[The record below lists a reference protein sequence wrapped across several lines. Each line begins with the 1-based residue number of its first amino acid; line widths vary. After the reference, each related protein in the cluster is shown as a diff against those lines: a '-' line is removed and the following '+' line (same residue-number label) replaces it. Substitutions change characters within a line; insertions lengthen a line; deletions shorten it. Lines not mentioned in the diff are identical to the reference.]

1 MSKDLKVWGLFINN
15 EWVKSESEETEPVVN
30 PATGQP
36 IAYIQKATTNDT
48 KKAIEA
54 AREAFDKGEWPRL
67 PPGVRA
73 EYIFKL
79 AKALEDRMQEFSTAE
94 TENTGKPV
102 KQVYDYDI
110 AYTVDNFKFYAG
122 ASRIIEGIAA
132 NEYISEGT
140 SILRREPVGVVGAI
154 TPWNYP
160 IMMAGWR
167 AISALAAGNTVVIKP
182 ASYTP
187 LTTLMLADLI
197 KQIGFP
203 RGVFNVVTGPGKTVG
218 EEIARNEKVDMIAFT
233 GSNEVGKR
241 ISEVASSSVKRLSL
255 ELGGK
260 APFIVFDDADI
271 DAATEGAVVGSLI
284 NNGQDCSAATRIY
297 VHEKVFD
304 KFKDLLIKKLN
315 NVVVGDPKDP
325 KTDIGPM
332 ISKEQLKKVKE
343 YIDIGK
349 KDGEVLLD
357 GSSFSLGDGFFIRP
371 TLIYTEDNKS
381 KIVQEEI
388 FGPVPVILKFNT
400 YEEVIEKANDVIYG
414 LGSSVWTKDVKK
426 AMNVAKDLR
435 FGTVWIND
443 HAPIPS
449 ELPWSPMRKSGYGAS
464 TSKYALEE
472 FTVLKHVYVDLT
484 GKVRK
489 SWYYQIYGQKE

>member
-1 MSKDLKVWGLFINN
+1 MSVELKTWGHFINN
-15 EWVKSESEETEPVVN
+15 EWVKSDKGETEPVIN
-30 PATGQP
+30 PANGKP
-36 IAYIQKATTNDT
+36 IAYIQKGTIDDT
-48 KKAIEA
+48 RKAIDA

-67 PPGVRA
+67 SPGTRA
-73 EYIFKL
+73 EYIFRL
-79 AKALEDRMQEFSTAE
+79 AKALEERMQEFAEAE
-94 TENTGKPV
+94 TENTGKPI
-102 KQVYDYDI
+102 KQVFDYDI

-122 ASRIIEGIAA
+122 AARVIEGISAG
-132 NEYISEGT
+132 EYIPEGT

-187 LTTLMLADLI
+187 ITTLMLADLI
-197 KQIGFP
+197 KNLGFP
-203 RGVFNVVTGPGKTVG
+203 KGVFNVVTGPGRLVG
-218 EEIARNEKVDMIAFT
+218 EELARNEKVDMIAFT
-233 GSNEVGKR
+233 GSNEVGRR
-241 ISEVASSSVKRLSL
+241 ISEVSSSSVKRLSL

-297 VHEKVFD
+297 VHDSIFERF
-304 KFKDLLIKKLN
+304 KKLLVEKLN
-315 NVVVGDPKDP
+315 KVVVGDPKNP
-325 KTDIGPM
+325 RTDIGPM
-332 ISKEQLKKVKE
+332 ISKEQLGKVKE
-343 YIDIGK
+343 YIEIGK
-349 KDGEVLLD
+349 KEGQVILD
-357 GSSFSLGDGFFIRP
+357 GSSFSIGDGFFIRP
-371 TLIYTEDNKS
+371 TLIETENNKA
-381 KIVQEEI
+381 KVVQEEI
-388 FGPVPVILKFNT
+388 FGPVPVILKFHS

-472 FTVLKHVYVDLT
+472 FTTLKHVYVDLT

-489 SWYYQIYGQKE
+489 SWYYQIYGQKD